1 MASQKLLNQ
10 EKTSVFV
17 SGLAYT
23 CTEEEIREFFADCG
37 EIKSLF
43 LLIFPQIPRFFR
55 FFHIRNIKLPT
66 YQDTGRLLGYCHIT
80 FESAEMAENVLFSK
94 KNS

>member
-43 LLIFPQIPRFFR
+43 L
-55 FFHIRNIKLPT
+55 
-66 YQDTGRLLGYCHIT
+66 
-80 FESAEMAENVLFSK
+80 
-94 KNS
+94 